1 MKLKQIH
8 IQNFRGIK
16 DQEIESIENALILIG
31 KNNAGKSAFLAAI
44 RLVWGL
50 YSTG

>member
-31 KNNAGKSAFLAAI
+31 KNMRVKVRF
-44 RLVWGL
+44 
-50 YSTG
+50 